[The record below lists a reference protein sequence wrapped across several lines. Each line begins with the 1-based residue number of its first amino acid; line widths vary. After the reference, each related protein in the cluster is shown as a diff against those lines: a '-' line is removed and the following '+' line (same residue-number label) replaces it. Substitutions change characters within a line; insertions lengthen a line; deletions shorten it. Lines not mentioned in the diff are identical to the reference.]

1 MNERQ
6 RMKPV
11 EIAILGFGTVGSG
24 AYRILNEHADAI
36 ARRASS
42 PIEVRKILVRDA
54 SRKRGVQT
62 PPGVFTES
70 MDEIL
75 SDPGI
80 RIVVEAMGGE
90 EPALSYTL
98 AALEAG
104 KDVVTANK
112 LVLALHGRSIFE
124 AARASGRR
132 IAFEGSVAGGIPVIR
147 ALREGL
153 TANTIERITGIL
165 NGTTNFIL
173 SAMTDRGVEYA
184 DALREAQSL
193 GYAEA
198 DPSAD
203 VEGFDAAYK
212 LAILASLGFEGYVD
226 PRRIVRKGIAT
237 VTAQDIALADKF
249 GYRIKLLAGA
259 ERGDGKLHLS
269 VSPSLVPKGHPLAN
283 VNGAYNAVTVE
294 GDSVGQLMLYGK
306 GAGDLPTGSAVVSD
320 IIELVRFPDLSES
333 EIIRQDRDLELS
345 DSTARPAE
353 YYVRLLVKDLPGVLG
368 QIATMLGVHGISI
381 ATVTQ
386 ELDNEGRA
394 TLLIFT
400 HECQRSAVEAAA
412 QTLRTMPF
420 VLSIAN
426 ILPLWADARG

>member
-1 MNERQ
+1 
-6 RMKPV
+6 MKPV
-11 EIAILGFGTVGSG
+11 QIAILGFGTVGSG
-24 AYRILNEHADAI
+24 AYRILREHATAI
-36 ARRASS
+36 ARRASC
-42 PIEVRKILVRDA
+42 PIEVKRILVRDA
-54 SRKRGVQT
+54 SRNRSVPT
-62 PPGVFTES
+62 PQGILTERV
-70 MDEIL
+70 DEIL
-75 SDPGI
+75 ADPEI

-90 EPALSYTL
+90 DPALGYTL

-112 LVLALHGRSIFE
+112 LVLALHGRRIFE
-124 AARASGRR
+124 AARTAGRR
-132 IAFEGSVAGGIPVIR
+132 IAFEGAVAGGIPVIR

-153 TANTIERITGIL
+153 TANNIQRITGIL

-173 SAMTDRGVEYA
+173 SAMTDRGMEYA

-212 LAILASLGFEGYVD
+212 LAILASLAFEGYVD
-226 PRRIVRKGIAT
+226 PRRIPRKGIST
-237 VTAQDIALADKF
+237 VTSLDIALADKF

-259 ERGDGKLHLS
+259 ERADGRLHLS
-269 VSPSLVPKGHPLAN
+269 VTPSLVPKGHPLAN
-283 VNGAYNAVTVE
+283 VNGAYNAVAIE

-333 EIIRQDRDLELS
+333 EIISSDKEMELS
-345 DSTARPAE
+345 DSTARPSE

-368 QIATMLGVHGISI
+368 QIATVLGVHGISI

-386 ELDNEGRA
+386 ELDNAGGA

-400 HECQRSAVEAAA
+400 HECERASVEAAA
-412 QTLRTMPF
+412 GTLRTMPF

-426 ILPLWADARG
+426 ILPLWADARD

>member
-1 MNERQ
+1 
-6 RMKPV
+6 MK
-11 EIAILGFGTVGSG
+11 
-24 AYRILNEHADAI
+24 
-36 ARRASS
+36 
-42 PIEVRKILVRDA
+42 KILVRDL
-54 SRKRGVQT
+54 SRKRTVQT
-62 PPGVFTES
+62 PQGVLTES
-70 MDEIL
+70 FDEIL

-90 EPALSYTL
+90 EPALGYTL
-98 AALEAG
+98 AALAAG

-112 LVLALHGRSIFE
+112 LVLALHGQRIFE
-124 AARASGRR
+124 AARAEGRR
-132 IAFEGSVAGGIPVIR
+132 VAFEGAVAGGIPVIR

-153 TANTIERITGIL
+153 TANNIERITGIL

-184 DALREAQSL
+184 DALREAQAL

-203 VEGFDAAYK
+203 VDGFDAAYK

-226 PRRIVRKGIAT
+226 PRRIPRKGIST
-237 VTAQDIALADKF
+237 VTALDIALADRF

-259 ERGDGKLHLS
+259 ERTDGSFHIS
-269 VSPSLVPKGHPLAN
+269 VTPSLVPKGHPLAN
-283 VNGAYNAVTVE
+283 VNGAYNAVAIE

-320 IIELVRFPDLSES
+320 IIELVRFPDLTES
-333 EIIRQDRDLELS
+333 EIILQDREIEIS
-345 DSTARPAE
+345 DSSSRPSE

-368 QIATMLGVHGISI
+368 QIATMLGLHGISI

-386 ELDNEGRA
+386 ELDKTGRA
-394 TLLIFT
+394 TLIDL
-400 HECQRSAVEAAA
+400 HPRVREGGRGGGGRHPEHHA
-412 QTLRTMPF
+412 LRTGNSEYPPPMGGRERIAMRYVHCVYF
-420 VLSIAN
+420 VMR
-426 ILPLWADARG
+426 DHFCHG